1 MAKFLLE
8 IAKIVGTSTQNSGS
22 WVHAFSPSQAEKI
35 SQRGQLLAVI
45 GIANPPEE
53 VEIATAGREIISRLH
68 EEYFGDLIASPLE
81 QLKKAVEK
89 IGLETTGEVEIDVG
103 AVAVVGNVLYG
114 AVNNGARLV
123 LARKGKVATILV
135 GQETISGYLEDGD
148 LFCLGTGEFF
158 QLVPQGVLQAALTT
172 NSPSEAAES
181 IAPVV
186 HGQQDGGRAAAV
198 IFKVKKQEFKET
210 ELPEIKKQDRELNR
224 IFQVGKTIV
233 AKVKERTLEIIFL
246 GQKYWLKKITS
257 LAESQKKTPR
267 PQKTVI
273 TVALILLLILGVSVV
288 LGARQRR
295 HPGLT
300 QKTSVLL
307 EQAQEKFKE
316 GKDLLTLN
324 PTKASQLLLEAQDLT
339 QQIESA
345 GLKTEEFLKFQEE
358 LRQTLGKVL
367 KEHQVEG
374 AVFFDLELI
383 KAKAKGDDLT
393 VLADQLVILDK
404 AQSTIYGLGIKDK
417 KSTILASGEKLRGIR
432 LIAMLGDKIYA
443 LTEEGILETE
453 LRIKKDA
460 SWGEIVDMAG
470 FGSNLYLLDKKARLQ
485 APGAPATGGQGEIWK
500 YPIAE
505 NGFGTK
511 QKWLKGEAADFS
523 QVVSVAIDGAIWVL
537 GNDGKIWKFIQ
548 GTEENFRVTGLAK
561 SLLNPSI
568 IYTDSEQS
576 SLYVLDKGNSRIVVL
591 KKTGEYDSE
600 YVWQGIKDAVGLV
613 VSEKEKKIFL
623 LGGSKIYTLELKI

>member
-103 AVAVVGNVLYG
+103 AIAVVGNVLYG

-135 GQETISGYLEDGD
+135 GKETISGYLEDGD

-186 HGQQDGGRAAAV
+186 HGQEDGGKAAAV

-224 IFQVGKTIV
+224 IFQVGKTIA
-233 AKVKERTLEIIFL
+233 AKVKEKTLE
-246 GQKYWLKKITS
+246 KITS

-267 PQKTVI
+267 SQKTVI

-307 EQAQEKFKE
+307 EQAQEKLKE

-383 KAKAKGDDLT
+383 KANAKGDNLT
-393 VLADQLVILDK
+393 VLADQLVILDEV
-404 AQSTIYGLGIKDK
+404 QSTIYGLGIKDK
-417 KSTILASGEKLRGIR
+417 KSTILASGEKLRGGR
-432 LIAMLGDKIYA
+432 LIAVLGDKIYA

-453 LRIKKDA
+453 LRVKKDA

-470 FGSNLYLLDKKARLQ
+470 FGTSLYLLDKK
-485 APGAPATGGQGEIWK
+485 GEIWK

-600 YVWQGIKDAVGLV
+600 YVWPASPSQGGQGIKDAVGLV

>member
-103 AVAVVGNVLYG
+103 AIAVVGNVLYG

-135 GQETISGYLEDGD
+135 GKETISGYLEDGD

-186 HGQQDGGRAAAV
+186 HGQEDGGKAAAV

-224 IFQVGKTIV
+224 IFQVGKTIA
-233 AKVKERTLEIIFL
+233 AKVKEKTLE
-246 GQKYWLKKITS
+246 KITS

-267 PQKTVI
+267 SQKTVI

-307 EQAQEKFKE
+307 EQAQEKLKE

-383 KAKAKGDDLT
+383 KANAKGDNLT
-393 VLADQLVILDK
+393 VLADQLVILDEV
-404 AQSTIYGLGIKDK
+404 QSTIYGLGIKDK

-470 FGSNLYLLDKKARLQ
+470 FGTNLYLLDKR
-485 APGAPATGGQGEIWK
+485 GEIWK

-600 YVWQGIKDAVGLV
+600 YVWPASPSQGGQGIKDAVGLV

>member
-103 AVAVVGNVLYG
+103 AIAVVGNVLYG

-135 GQETISGYLEDGD
+135 GKETISGYLEDGD

-186 HGQQDGGRAAAV
+186 HGQEDGGKAAAV

-224 IFQVGKTIV
+224 IFQVGKTIA
-233 AKVKERTLEIIFL
+233 AKVKEKTLE
-246 GQKYWLKKITS
+246 KITS

-267 PQKTVI
+267 SQKTVI

-307 EQAQEKFKE
+307 EQAQEKLKE

-383 KAKAKGDDLT
+383 KANAKGDNLT
-393 VLADQLVILDK
+393 VLADQLVILDEV
-404 AQSTIYGLGIKDK
+404 QSTIYGLGIKDK

-470 FGSNLYLLDKKARLQ
+470 FGTSLYLLDKK
-485 APGAPATGGQGEIWK
+485 GEIWK

-600 YVWQGIKDAVGLV
+600 YVWPASPSQGGQGIKDAVGLV

>member
-103 AVAVVGNVLYG
+103 AIAVVGNVLYG

-135 GQETISGYLEDGD
+135 GKETISGYLEDGD

-186 HGQQDGGRAAAV
+186 HGQEDGGKAAAV

-224 IFQVGKTIV
+224 IFQVGKTIA
-233 AKVKERTLEIIFL
+233 AKVKEKTLE
-246 GQKYWLKKITS
+246 KITS

-267 PQKTVI
+267 SQKTVI

-307 EQAQEKFKE
+307 EQAQEKLKE

-383 KAKAKGDDLT
+383 KANAKGDNLT
-393 VLADQLVILDK
+393 VLADQLVILDEV
-404 AQSTIYGLGIKDK
+404 QSTIYGLGIKDK

-470 FGSNLYLLDKKARLQ
+470 FGTSLYLLDKK
-485 APGAPATGGQGEIWK
+485 GEIWK

-523 QVVSVAIDGAIWVL
+523 QVVSMAIDGAIWVL
-537 GNDGKIWKFIQ
+537 ENDGKIWKFIQ

-600 YVWQGIKDAVGLV
+600 YVWPASPSQGGQGIKDAVGLV

>member
-103 AVAVVGNVLYG
+103 AIAVVGNVLFG

-135 GQETISGYLEDGD
+135 GKETISGYLEDGD

-186 HGQQDGGRAAAV
+186 HGQEDGGKAAAV

-224 IFQVGKTIV
+224 IFQVGKTIA
-233 AKVKERTLEIIFL
+233 AKVKEKTLE
-246 GQKYWLKKITS
+246 KITS

-267 PQKTVI
+267 SQKTVI

-307 EQAQEKFKE
+307 EQAQEKLKE

-383 KAKAKGDDLT
+383 KANAKGDNLT
-393 VLADQLVILDK
+393 VLADQLVILDEV
-404 AQSTIYGLGIKDK
+404 QSTIYGLGIKDK

-470 FGSNLYLLDKKARLQ
+470 FGTSLYLLDKK
-485 APGAPATGGQGEIWK
+485 GEIWK

-600 YVWQGIKDAVGLV
+600 YVWPASPSQGGQGIKDAVGLV

>member
-103 AVAVVGNVLYG
+103 AIAVVGNVLYG

-123 LARKGKVATILV
+123 LARKGKMATILV

-186 HGQQDGGRAAAV
+186 HGQEDGGKAAAV

-224 IFQVGKTIV
+224 IFQVGKTIA
-233 AKVKERTLEIIFL
+233 AKVKEKTLE
-246 GQKYWLKKITS
+246 KITS

-267 PQKTVI
+267 SQKTVI

-307 EQAQEKFKE
+307 EQAQEKLKE

-383 KAKAKGDDLT
+383 KANAKGDNLT
-393 VLADQLVILDK
+393 VLADQLVILDEV
-404 AQSTIYGLGIKDK
+404 QSTIYGLGIKDK

-470 FGSNLYLLDKKARLQ
+470 FGTSLYLLDKK
-485 APGAPATGGQGEIWK
+485 GEIWK

-600 YVWQGIKDAVGLV
+600 YVWPASPSQGGQGIKDAVGLV

>member
-45 GIANPPEE
+45 GIANPPPE

-123 LARKGKVATILV
+123 LARKGKVVTILV
-135 GQETISGYLEDGD
+135 GKEAISGYLEDGD

-186 HGQQDGGRAAAV
+186 HGQEDGGKAAAV

-224 IFQVGKTIV
+224 IFQVGKTIA
-233 AKVKERTLEIIFL
+233 AKVKEKMLEIIFL

-267 PQKTVI
+267 SQKTVI

-307 EQAQEKFKE
+307 EQAQEKLKE

-383 KAKAKGDDLT
+383 KANAKGDDLT
-393 VLADQLVILDK
+393 VLADQLVILDEV
-404 AQSTIYGLGIKDK
+404 QSTIYGLGIKDK
-417 KSTILASGEKLRGIR
+417 KSTILASGEKIRGAR

-470 FGSNLYLLDKKARLQ
+470 FGSNLYLLDKK
-485 APGAPATGGQGEIWK
+485 GEIWK

-600 YVWQGIKDAVGLV
+600 YVWPASPSQGGQGIKDAVGLV

>member
-103 AVAVVGNVLYG
+103 AIAVVGNVLYG

-135 GQETISGYLEDGD
+135 GKETISGYLEDGD

-172 NSPSEAAES
+172 NSPSEATES

-186 HGQQDGGRAAAV
+186 HGQEDGGKAAAV

-224 IFQVGKTIV
+224 IFQVGKTIA
-233 AKVKERTLEIIFL
+233 AKVKEKTLE
-246 GQKYWLKKITS
+246 KITS

-267 PQKTVI
+267 SQKTVI

-307 EQAQEKFKE
+307 EQAQEKLKE

-383 KAKAKGDDLT
+383 KANAKGDNLT
-393 VLADQLVILDK
+393 VLADQLVILDEV
-404 AQSTIYGLGIKDK
+404 QSTIYGLGIKDK

-470 FGSNLYLLDKKARLQ
+470 FGTSLYLLDKK
-485 APGAPATGGQGEIWK
+485 GEIWK

-600 YVWQGIKDAVGLV
+600 YVWPASPSQGGQGIKDAVGLV

>member
-103 AVAVVGNVLYG
+103 AIAVVGNVLYG

-135 GQETISGYLEDGD
+135 GKETISGYLEDGD

-186 HGQQDGGRAAAV
+186 HGQEDGGKAAAV

-224 IFQVGKTIV
+224 IFQVGKTIA
-233 AKVKERTLEIIFL
+233 AKVKEKTLE
-246 GQKYWLKKITS
+246 KITS

-267 PQKTVI
+267 SQKTVI

-307 EQAQEKFKE
+307 EQAQEKLKE

-367 KEHQVEG
+367 KEHQG
-374 AVFFDLELI
+374 M
-383 KAKAKGDDLT
+383 
-393 VLADQLVILDK
+393 Q
-404 AQSTIYGLGIKDK
+404 
-417 KSTILASGEKLRGIR
+417 
-432 LIAMLGDKIYA
+432 
-443 LTEEGILETE
+443 
-453 LRIKKDA
+453 
-460 SWGEIVDMAG
+460 
-470 FGSNLYLLDKKARLQ
+470 
-485 APGAPATGGQGEIWK
+485 
-500 YPIAE
+500 
-505 NGFGTK
+505 
-511 QKWLKGEAADFS
+511 
-523 QVVSVAIDGAIWVL
+523 
-537 GNDGKIWKFIQ
+537 
-548 GTEENFRVTGLAK
+548 
-561 SLLNPSI
+561 
-568 IYTDSEQS
+568 
-576 SLYVLDKGNSRIVVL
+576 
-591 KKTGEYDSE
+591 
-600 YVWQGIKDAVGLV
+600 
-613 VSEKEKKIFL
+613 
-623 LGGSKIYTLELKI
+623 

>member
-135 GQETISGYLEDGD
+135 GKEAISGYLEDGD
-148 LFCLGTGEFF
+148 LFCLGTREFF

-172 NSPSEAAES
+172 DSPSEAAES
-181 IAPVV
+181 LAPVV
-186 HGQQDGGRAAAV
+186 HGQEDGGKAAAV

-210 ELPEIKKQDRELNR
+210 ELPEIKKQGRELNR

-233 AKVKERTLEIIFL
+233 AKVKEKTLEIIFL

-267 PQKTVI
+267 SQKTVI

-307 EQAQEKFKE
+307 EQAQEKLKE

-345 GLKTEEFLKFQEE
+345 GFKTEEFLKFQEE

-383 KAKAKGDDLT
+383 KADAKGDDLT
-393 VLADQLVILDK
+393 VLADQLVILDEV
-404 AQSTIYGLGIKDK
+404 QSTIYGLGIKDK
-417 KSTILASGEKLRGIR
+417 KSTILASGEKLIGAR

-460 SWGEIVDMAG
+460 SWEEIVDMAG
-470 FGSNLYLLDKKARLQ
+470 FGSNLYLLDKK
-485 APGAPATGGQGEIWK
+485 GEIWK

-537 GNDGKIWKFIQ
+537 RNDGKIWKFIQ
-548 GTEENFRVTGLAK
+548 GTEENFRVTGLTK
-561 SLLNPSI
+561 PLLNPSI

-576 SLYVLDKGNSRIVVL
+576 SLYVLDKDNSRIVVL

>member
-103 AVAVVGNVLYG
+103 AIAVVGNVLYG

-135 GQETISGYLEDGD
+135 GKETISGYLEDGD

-186 HGQQDGGRAAAV
+186 HGQEDGGKAAAV

-224 IFQVGKTIV
+224 IFQVGKTIA
-233 AKVKERTLEIIFL
+233 AKVKEKTLE
-246 GQKYWLKKITS
+246 KITS

-267 PQKTVI
+267 SQKTVI

-307 EQAQEKFKE
+307 EQAQEKLKE

-383 KAKAKGDDLT
+383 KANAKGDNLT
-393 VLADQLVILDK
+393 VLADQLVILDEV
-404 AQSTIYGLGIKDK
+404 QSTIYGLGIKDK
-417 KSTILASGEKLRGIR
+417 KSTILAGGEKLRGGR
-432 LIAMLGDKIYA
+432 LIAVLGDKIYA

-453 LRIKKDA
+453 LRVKKDA

-470 FGSNLYLLDKKARLQ
+470 FGTSLYLLDKK
-485 APGAPATGGQGEIWK
+485 GEIWK

-600 YVWQGIKDAVGLV
+600 YVWPASPSQGGQGIKDAVGLV